1 MSSMNI
7 TKSKFMEYIR
17 CNRYPALNN
26 IHKRKK
32 MDEALEDRY
41 HDLLNTLENVTDD
54 VFEEDFLE
62 PDLSHLETMM
72 PYFTEV
78 EVLAAKKI
86 MATFGGETK
95 YSVNYGEQRL
105 FMRDH
110 DNFNLMCYVDVFNKN
125 NGNINIIEVKATTS
139 NKFLKMGCS
148 KSKLLTLPFN
158 VIGFSSMLK
167 PIALAKFCKPP

>member
-17 CNRYPALNN
+17 CNRYVALDN

-72 PYFTEV
+72 PYFTDPVALHEFDSF
-78 EVLAAKKI
+78 EEGLATIQKNLKAKPK
-86 MATFGGETK
+86 T
-95 YSVNYGEQRL
+95 
-105 FMRDH
+105 
-110 DNFNLMCYVDVFNKN
+110 
-125 NGNINIIEVKATTS
+125 
-139 NKFLKMGCS
+139 
-148 KSKLLTLPFN
+148 
-158 VIGFSSMLK
+158 
-167 PIALAKFCKPP
+167 